1 MLDDG
6 DEQLDGQSGGD
17 HRQSRPRHRAL
28 LVQRPILGRLRGGKK
43 ERKGKR
49 VQRRKKQN
57 KTKKKHPKK
66 TKQEGRVS
74 HVAGR
79 HDVVAKVAA
88 EAGAGQ
94 GAAQRRRRRPFDAPA
109 GRPRRPQAVAHH
121 QVRVE
126 AQRRVD
132 GQLQSINIHQDH
144 DCVTPHRGISST
156 AVLYRT

>member
-1 MLDDG
+1 MT
-6 DEQLDGQSGGD
+6 ETS
-17 HRQSRPRHRAL
+17 SSTARAAAIIDNPGRVTVHCWSSVRS
-28 LVQRPILGRLRGGKK
+28 LVDCEEERKK
-43 ERKGKR
+43 EKENACS
-49 VQRRKKQN
+49 VE
-57 KTKKKHPKK
+57 KTKPNKKKHPKK